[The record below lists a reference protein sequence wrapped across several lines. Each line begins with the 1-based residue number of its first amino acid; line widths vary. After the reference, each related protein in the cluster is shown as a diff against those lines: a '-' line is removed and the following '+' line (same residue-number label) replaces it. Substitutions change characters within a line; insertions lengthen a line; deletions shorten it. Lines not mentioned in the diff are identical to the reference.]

1 MKILWCSL
9 LIKGAI
15 HSYPISLRGDS
26 MELRLYRTLDNENII
41 NKNLSLIHTMNIK
54 LKDTVSITNPTLILS
69 EVNGLDY
76 FQCNY
81 CFLSEFNRYYFIRD
95 IELLNNKNYRMQL
108 EVDVLES
115 FKEDILN
122 SYAEISRTIKQGDY
136 MNINDVVDLRKEI
149 DIYEN
154 EISLTNEKNIILS
167 TIGG

>member
-1 MKILWCSL
+1 
-9 LIKGAI
+9 
-15 HSYPISLRGDS
+15 
-26 MELRLYRTLDNENII
+26 MELRLYRTLDNENVI

-69 EVNGLDY
+69 EVNDVDY

-95 IELLNNKNYRMQL
+95 VELLNNKNYRIQL

-136 MNINDVVDLRKEI
+136 ININDVIDLRKEI

-154 EISLTNEKNIILS
+154 EIALTNEKNIILS

>member
-1 MKILWCSL
+1 
-9 LIKGAI
+9 
-15 HSYPISLRGDS
+15 
-26 MELRLYRTLDNENII
+26 MELRLYRTLDNENVI

-95 IELLNNKNYRMQL
+95 IEVLSNKNYRLQL

-122 SYAEISRTIKQGDY
+122 SVVEVNRGIKQGDY
-136 MNINDVVDLRKEI
+136 QLINTNIETVREI
-149 DIYEN
+149 DIYKSN
-154 EISLTNEKNIILS
+154 VTLKNEKNIILS
-167 TIGG
+167 TIGGV

>member
-1 MKILWCSL
+1 
-9 LIKGAI
+9 
-15 HSYPISLRGDS
+15 
-26 MELRLYRTLDNENII
+26 MELRLYRTLDNENVI

-136 MNINDVVDLRKEI
+136 MNINDVIDLRKEI

-154 EISLTNEKNIILS
+154 EIALINEKNIILS

>member
-1 MKILWCSL
+1 
-9 LIKGAI
+9 
-15 HSYPISLRGDS
+15 
-26 MELRLYRTLDNENII
+26 MELRLYRTLDNENVI

-154 EISLTNEKNIILS
+154 EIALTNEKNIILS

>member
-1 MKILWCSL
+1 M
-9 LIKGAI
+9 
-15 HSYPISLRGDS
+15 
-26 MELRLYRTLDNENII
+26 DNENVI

-54 LKDTVSITNPTLILS
+54 LKDTVSITNPILILS

-154 EISLTNEKNIILS
+154 EIALTNEKNIILS

>member
-1 MKILWCSL
+1 
-9 LIKGAI
+9 
-15 HSYPISLRGDS
+15 

>member
-1 MKILWCSL
+1 
-9 LIKGAI
+9 
-15 HSYPISLRGDS
+15 
-26 MELRLYRTLDNENII
+26 MELRLYRTLDNENVI

-69 EVNGLDY
+69 EVNGVDY

-115 FKEDILN
+115 FKDDILN

>member
-1 MKILWCSL
+1 
-9 LIKGAI
+9 
-15 HSYPISLRGDS
+15 
-26 MELRLYRTLDNENII
+26 MELRLYRTLDNENVI

-136 MNINDVVDLRKEI
+136 MNINDVIDLRKEI

-154 EISLTNEKNIILS
+154 EIALTNEKNIILS

>member
-1 MKILWCSL
+1 
-9 LIKGAI
+9 
-15 HSYPISLRGDS
+15 
-26 MELRLYRTLDNENII
+26 MELRLYRTLDNENVI

-54 LKDTVSITNPTLILS
+54 LKDTVSITNPILILS

-136 MNINDVVDLRKEI
+136 MNINDVIDLRKEI

-154 EISLTNEKNIILS
+154 EIALTNEKNIILS